1 MLQFVSLTQI
11 DPSANLTSD
20 VALATL
26 QTEAIS
32 LVKDIFGAEYCQ
44 YYDYRFRKGGKQTS
58 SNTES
63 SGSSLALDEPARIPH
78 IDKTLDEGWRR
89 IKKHLPKNLREIH
102 PRAVASVHI
111 LIASSVR

>member
-20 VALATL
+20 VALATF

-44 YYDYRFRKGGKQTS
+44 YYDYR
-58 SNTES
+58 
-63 SGSSLALDEPARIPH
+63 
-78 IDKTLDEGWRR
+78 
-89 IKKHLPKNLREIH
+89 
-102 PRAVASVHI
+102 V
-111 LIASSVR
+111 